1 MRKIIFISIIIL
13 LVISCSEDE
22 EYNIREL
29 NLTFKLTESAQDSY
43 TDPRITIYPNP
54 FSTRVII
61 DLGTYTNA
69 EILINDDQ
77 GDYKRITLTN
87 SSIVEIDFSKENSGV
102 YYCEIISNSEVY
114 RTYLI
119 KL

>member
-1 MRKIIFISIIIL
+1 MRKIIFSSIIIL
-13 LVISCSEDE
+13 LVISCSKDE

-29 NLTFKLTESAQDSY
+29 NLAFKLTEAEQNAY

-61 DLGTYTNA
+61 DIGTSANA

-87 SSIVEIDFSKENSGV
+87 SSAVQIDFSKENSGV
-102 YYCEIISNSEVY
+102 YYCEIINNSEVY

-119 KL
+119 KQ